1 MIKTIDSREDVSFL
15 VHAFY
20 AKIRRDTEIGHFFI
34 EVIHDWDEH
43 LEKLTDF
50 WDMNL
55 FGSRNFTGNPIE
67 AHNRVDE
74 KFGGVISTLE
84 FGIWLNHWFATI
96 DEFFEG
102 ENADIL
108 KRRARKMSTM
118 LFMNMFQSRK
128 KIE

>member
-1 MIKTIDSREDVSFL
+1 MIKTIDSREDVSVL

-20 AKIRRDTEIGHFFI
+20 VKIRKDKEIGHFFN

-55 FGSRNFTGNPIE
+55 FGTRNFTGNPIE
-67 AHNRVDE
+67 AHNLVDE
-74 KFGGVISTLE
+74 KFGGVISPYE
-84 FGIWLNHWFATI
+84 FGIWLNYWFATI
-96 DEFFEG
+96 DELYEG
-102 ENADIL
+102 ENADTL

-118 LFMNMFQSRK
+118 LFMNMFHSRP
-128 KIE
+128 